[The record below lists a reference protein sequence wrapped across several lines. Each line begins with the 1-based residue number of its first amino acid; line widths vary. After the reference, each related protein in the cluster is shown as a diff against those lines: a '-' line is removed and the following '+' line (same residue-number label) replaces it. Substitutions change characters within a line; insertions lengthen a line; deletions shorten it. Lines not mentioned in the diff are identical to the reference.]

1 MENSA
6 SGQIQQEANSSI
18 KNENT
23 EIPVESRTLSGNENQ
38 NEQLVIDI
46 ETMLR
51 TSEIP
56 VSDKCRIYRVPDHLR
71 KWNGEAYTPH
81 VISIGPYH
89 HNKEKF
95 QKMEKY
101 KVRYFKSFMQRAENE
116 INLENLVI
124 NIRKMEDIIRPC
136 YVDTVQLERD
146 DFVKMI
152 MLDATFILE
161 LFLKDKSKEWTEDD
175 PMLVETWL
183 QDKVAGELLLLENQ
197 LPFFVIKKIYHLAL
211 PSYSNSLSL
220 IQLTFDYFGH
230 LNIHNKA
237 PEGEIKHFTDLLRF
251 FALPP
256 HDKLP
261 QRNPKDVFPKYSVTQ
276 LREAGVKFEVATQL
290 REGGVKFDVEPSTC
304 VLDLSFK
311 EGVLKI
317 PLLDFQDSTEVHV
330 RNIMALEQCSYEINR
345 YFTDFYLILDGLI
358 NTDKDVD
365 LLSDKGIIVNSLG
378 DNNAITSM
386 INNLNRGIYRCNMN
400 SNLYRLCEELNA
412 FYEKPWQRW
421 KALLRHEYFSTPW
434 RAASTIAAIL
444 LLVLTLIQTVCSII
458 QIVPIA

>member
-23 EIPVESRTLSGNENQ
+23 EIPVESRTSSGNENQ

-46 ETMLR
+46 ETMLK

-56 VSDKCRIYRVPDHLR
+56 VSDECRIYRVLDHLR
-71 KWNGEAYTPH
+71 KWNGEAYIPQ

-89 HNKEKF
+89 HHKEKF

-101 KVRYFKSFMQRAENE
+101 KARYFKSFMQRAEIE
-116 INLENLVI
+116 INSENLVTT
-124 NIRKMEDIIRPC
+124 IREMEDIIRPC

-152 MLDATFILE
+152 MLDVTFILE
-161 LFLKDKSKEWTEDD
+161 LFLKEDD
-175 PMLVETWL
+175 PMIVEPWL
-183 QDKVAGELLLLENQ
+183 ENMVAGELLLLENQ

-211 PSYSNSLSL
+211 PSRSNSLSL
-220 IQLTFDYFGH
+220 IQLTFDFFKYW
-230 LNIHNKA
+230 NIHNKA

-261 QRNPKDVFPKYSVTQ
+261 QRNPKMVFPKYSAKQ
-276 LREAGVKFEVATQL
+276 LREAGVKFELATQL
-290 REGGVKFDVEPSTC
+290 REARVKSEVVPSKC
-304 VLDLSFK
+304 ALDLSFK

-317 PLLDFQDSTEVHV
+317 PLLDFQDYTEVYV
-330 RNIMALEQCSYEINR
+330 RNIMALEQCSYRRDR
-345 YFTDFYLILDGLI
+345 YFTDFYLILDRLI

-365 LLSDKGIIVNSLG
+365 LLSNKGIIVNSLG
-378 DNNAITSM
+378 GNNVITSM
-386 INNLNRGIYRCNMN
+386 INNLNRGIYRSNMD
-400 SNLYRLCEELNA
+400 SNLCRLCEELNE
-412 FYEKPWQRW
+412 FYEKTWHRW
-421 KALLRHEYFSTPW
+421 KAILRHQYFSIPW
-434 RAASTIAAIL
+434 RVASTIAAII

-458 QIVPIA
+458 QIVPIV